1 MATLRASAPLTRPM
15 SVVAAVILS
24 VLVILA
30 NFAGFAL
37 PTSGEEVPLIV
48 ILGSLILGVAG
59 IPAAIGLWLLR
70 RWGYILTV
78 IVTALNLF
86 AAAPGPWLGPTAAIK
101 IFSVAMAVASIAIL
115 VLATRP
121 EARRAYH

>member
-15 SVVAAVILS
+15 PVTLAVILS
-24 VLVILA
+24 VLVVIA

-37 PTSGEEVPLIV
+37 PTGGEAVPLVV
-48 ILGSLILGVAG
+48 ILGSIIPGVVG

-70 RWGYILTV
+70 RWGFILTV
-78 IVTALNLF
+78 VGTAVNLLTAL
-86 AAAPGPWLGPTAAIK
+86 PGPFLGPTAAIK
-101 IFSVAMAVASIAIL
+101 IFSVAMALASVAIL
-115 VLATRP
+115 VLVTRA